1 MSVKGFRAA
10 VLTFLAPGTDFVEDS
25 FSMAWGGNGDSFGMI
40 QAYYIYNITADLT
53 EAELKQ

>member
-1 MSVKGFRAA
+1 MG
-10 VLTFLAPGTDFVEDS
+10 FVEDS
-25 FSMAWGGNGDSFGMI
+25 FSMAWRGNGDSFGMI